1 MRTIQIDESE
11 QDHPWTWLAAGAAL
25 GLVAGVLIA
34 RRKRGGKFSLR
45 DLAERAMD
53 NIEPVLDIVRS
64 FRKRGEDDADDEEA
78 DDETEAELDAEAAD
92 AELDDVEYDDDDD
105 DPDADDEADSEDE
118 DEADALDARVLE
130 AFANDP
136 VLAERPVEIEE
147 ERDGSIVLHGRVNSE
162 REVKHAVTIA
172 RGVPGVERVR
182 QRLTVRSRPR

>member
-11 QDHPWTWLAAGAAL
+11 QDHTWAWLAAGAAL

-53 NIEPVLDIVRS
+53 NLEPILDIARS
-64 FRKRGEDDADDEEA
+64 FRKGGEEDADDDEE
-78 DDETEAELDAEAAD
+78 ETEADLDAEAAG
-92 AELDDVEYDDDDD
+92 AELDDVEYDDDDGD
-105 DPDADDEADSEDE
+105 DDVDDEVEAEDE
-118 DEADALDARVLE
+118 EEVVELDARVLE

-136 VLAERPVEIEE
+136 VLAERAVEIEQD
-147 ERDGSIVLHGRVNSE
+147 RDGSIVLHGRVRSD
-162 REVKHAVTIA
+162 REVKHAITIA

-182 QRLTVRSRPR
+182 QRLTVRSRSR